1 MRINERKAIFAKLIS
16 SPKSKIPNTTEPTA
30 PIPVHT
36 GYAMLI
42 GIVLSDV
49 DSNHMLM
56 KSVMKKRTDGMRT
69 VKPFE
74 LFK

>member
-1 MRINERKAIFAKLIS
+1 
-16 SPKSKIPNTTEPTA
+16 
-30 PIPVHT
+30 
-36 GYAMLI
+36 MLI
-42 GIVLSDV
+42 GIVLSDI